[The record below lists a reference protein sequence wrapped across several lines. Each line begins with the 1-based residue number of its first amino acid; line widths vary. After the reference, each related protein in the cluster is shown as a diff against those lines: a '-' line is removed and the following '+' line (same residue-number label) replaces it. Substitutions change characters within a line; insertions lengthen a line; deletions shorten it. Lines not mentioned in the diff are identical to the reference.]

1 MHASTSLNR
10 RSFLAGS
17 GVALATGAAAASLAH
32 ADEAVNAQ
40 AGDTE
45 AELVIVGSGMGG
57 LCAGVEALQQGLT
70 NVVIVE
76 ISKWTGGGSSWAYG
90 AIHAGS
96 AGKTDETFDEFT
108 QYEGTDEL
116 SHAVFGG
123 FQPLLHWVEDDLK
136 LPVQVN
142 WDIDTPFCHMLN
154 ADGVADPTSTRYFF
168 DCFVEL
174 FESLGGQIMTQTRAK
189 RLVTDEAGAVTGVV
203 CEDAEGAA
211 FTIKA
216 GGVVL
221 ATGGW
226 QNDTELKS
234 RYLGPEGAQTTVMGT
249 PYNTGSGL
257 KMATAVGASLQGNM
271 SQWSGCFVVA
281 EPARNWMEDVE
292 AYEQYGYDE
301 QVGGKWWLYDTVF
314 DTMQSTAIWVNSE
327 GKRFTDENLPGLA
340 AKQVVSRQR
349 RSSMVVIMDQT
360 GWDEWMATPACGL
373 IADEAKLLD
382 IVTSDEVG
390 GAYFSAD
397 TIEDLADQLNAAGP
411 ATYKV
416 HKANLVKTIEEY
428 NAAAEA
434 GTGDDLFPPKSGSAN
449 CAPIVEPPF
458 YAVPMRAAIYAN
470 YGGVAIDTNAQVLD
484 VSRKP
489 IPGLYATVP
498 CAGGVFHEFYTGT
511 IAGAGV
517 TGRMAA
523 DAAAKAILG

>member
-1 MHASTSLNR
+1 MLESLDR
-10 RSFLAGS
+10 RDFVAAAVGTALACGAA
-17 GVALATGAAAASLAH
+17 GVATARPAAAAEEAASDLT
-32 ADEAVNAQ
+32 ADV
-40 AGDTE
+40 
-45 AELVIVGSGMGG
+45 VIVGSGMGG
-57 LCAGVEALQQGLT
+57 LSAGVEALQQGVEDVL
-70 NVVIVE
+70 IVE
-76 ISKWTGGGSSWAYG
+76 VSKWTGGGSSWAYG

-168 DCFVEL
+168 DKFVEL
-174 FESLGGQIMTQTRAK
+174 YESLGGRLMTQTRAK
-189 RLVTDEAGAVTGVV
+189 SLITDETGAVTGVV
-203 CEDAEGAA
+203 CEDADGKTLRVAA
-211 FTIKA
+211 KA
-216 GGVVL
+216 VVL

-226 QNDTELKS
+226 QNDSELKS

-271 SQWSGCFVVA
+271 SQWSGCFVAA
-281 EPARNWMEDVE
+281 EPAKNWMEDAD
-292 AYEQYGYDE
+292 AYEEHGYDE
-301 QVGGKWWLYDTVF
+301 EVGGKWWLYDTVY

-327 GKRFTDENLPGLA
+327 GLRFTDENLPGLA
-340 AKQVVSRQR
+340 AKQLVSRQR
-349 RSSMVVIMDQT
+349 RSSMVVIMDKT
-360 GWDEWMATPACGL
+360 GWDEWMATPACSL
-373 IADEAKLLD
+373 IADNAKLLD
-382 IVTSDEVG
+382 IITSDEVG

-397 TIEDLADQLNAAGP
+397 TLEDLADQLNSAGP

-416 HKANLVKTIEEY
+416 HKANLLKTVEEY

-434 GTGDDLFPPKSGSAN
+434 GTGEDLFPPKSGSAN
-449 CAPIVEPPF
+449 CVPIAEPPF

-470 YGGVAIDTNAQVLD
+470 YGGVAIDANAQVLD
-484 VSRKP
+484 GLRKP
-489 IPGLYATVP
+489 IRGLYATVP

-517 TGRMAA
+517 TGRLAA
-523 DAAAKAILG
+523 DAIAKEILG